1 MPVFCIALND
11 NPAPPYLIHLYRTA
25 VQFSFS
31 STSSPAVSGSVDSP
45 VQAIV
50 LRVFQLGTCCGG
62 STLAFVIDI
71 SGFFFS
77 FIVAVVAVVVAIAL
91 LRCRCRP
98 RRRFCSILFV
108 PSLLDVVVASVA
120 SPLIMVVIAI
130 VVFLL

>member
-1 MPVFCIALND
+1 M
-11 NPAPPYLIHLYRTA
+11 
-25 VQFSFS
+25 
-31 STSSPAVSGSVDSP
+31 SGSVDSP

-50 LRVFQLGTCCGG
+50 LRVFQLETCCGG

-98 RRRFCSILFV
+98 RRRFCSILVV

-120 SPLIMVVIAI
+120 LQ
-130 VVFLL
+130 FLGSAVANLGYKLGKPSKKAELPYRV